1 MKDKN
6 SQKSIRLEITGTN
19 CKMVNFTGLFDILK
33 DLKRS
38 NNHFHYD
45 QHILIQNLHKH
56 ELMDTCMVARLREL
70 YRLRKLPVQHPI
82 IFTNSILEVKK
93 LRLEN
98 KHDRKNII
106 MAIMN
111 VKELI
116 KHTEYLI
123 RDLYIILRELRDKY
137 SEEQLNTYRYK
148 LYRTAYT
155 HGVSHYEVSVC
166 KPIQIVSIPS

>member
-1 MKDKN
+1 
-6 SQKSIRLEITGTN
+6 
-19 CKMVNFTGLFDILK
+19 
-33 DLKRS
+33 
-38 NNHFHYD
+38 
-45 QHILIQNLHKH
+45 
-56 ELMDTCMVARLREL
+56 
-70 YRLRKLPVQHPI
+70 
-82 IFTNSILEVKK
+82 
-93 LRLEN
+93 
-98 KHDRKNII
+98 
-106 MAIMN
+106 MN

>member
-6 SQKSIRLEITGTN
+6 SQKSIRLEITCTD
-19 CKMVNFTGLFDILK
+19 CKMVTFTRLFDILK

-38 NNHFHYD
+38 NNHFQHV

-70 YRLRKLPVQHPI
+70 YRLRNVQHPI
-82 IFTNSILEVKK
+82 IFTDSILEVKK

-123 RDLYIILRELRDKY
+123 WDLYIILRELRDKY

-148 LYRTAYT
+148 LYCTAYT

-166 KPIQIVSIPS
+166 KPIQMVSIPS

>member
-1 MKDKN
+1 MKDEN

-19 CKMVNFTGLFDILK
+19 CKMVNFTELFDILK

-166 KPIQIVSIPS
+166 KPIQMVSIPS